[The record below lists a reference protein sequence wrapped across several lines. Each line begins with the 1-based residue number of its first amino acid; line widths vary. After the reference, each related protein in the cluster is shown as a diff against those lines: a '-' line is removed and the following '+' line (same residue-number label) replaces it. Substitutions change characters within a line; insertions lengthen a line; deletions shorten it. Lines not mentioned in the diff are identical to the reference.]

1 MTLGFLCFWHSF
13 DVLTQGGPSR
23 LQSLPQSA
31 FGMHFDRFLEANV
44 FKIIARRRMY
54 PQIHV
59 CRCLFAARAY
69 DAYSAMNIHCKL
81 SLDINRSSWS
91 DIESGHE
98 YLQQWLIFSLCSW
111 FRSLAEPCHRSLIPT
126 ATWETRGENL
136 RWMPHAYSPGRRL
149 LPHADH
155 IRPYSDPIC
164 RIPVIFGNAGKYVKS
179 EFPI

>member
-1 MTLGFLCFWHSF
+1 MFWPKAVQVGSKASLRVLLGCI
-13 DVLTQGGPSR
+13 
-23 LQSLPQSA
+23 LP
-31 FGMHFDRFLEANV
+31 DFLEADV
-44 FKIIARRRMY
+44 SKIIARRRMY

-59 CRCLFAARAY
+59 CRCLFPARAY

-91 DIESGHE
+91 DIESRHE

-111 FRSLAEPCHRSLIPT
+111 FRALAEPCHRSLIPT

-136 RWMPHAYSPGRRL
+136 RWMPQAYSPGRC
-149 LPHADH
+149 LPHAD
-155 IRPYSDPIC
+155 PISL
-164 RIPVIFGNAGKYVKS
+164 IPAVSGNTGKYVKS

>member
-1 MTLGFLCFWHSF
+1 MDSRTQKWLKMDSKSDPRKMLSWTFFF

-44 FKIIARRRMY
+44 SKIIARRRMY

-81 SLDINRSSWS
+81 SFDINRSS
-91 DIESGHE
+91 
-98 YLQQWLIFSLCSW
+98 
-111 FRSLAEPCHRSLIPT
+111 
-126 ATWETRGENL
+126 
-136 RWMPHAYSPGRRL
+136 
-149 LPHADH
+149 
-155 IRPYSDPIC
+155 
-164 RIPVIFGNAGKYVKS
+164 
-179 EFPI
+179 